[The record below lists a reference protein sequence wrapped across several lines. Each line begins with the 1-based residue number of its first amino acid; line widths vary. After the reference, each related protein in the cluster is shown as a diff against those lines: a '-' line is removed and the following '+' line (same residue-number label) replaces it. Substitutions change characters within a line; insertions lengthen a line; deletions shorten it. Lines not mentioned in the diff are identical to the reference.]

1 MRELHVFENVTLDG
15 YFTGENGDLGWA
27 HTRRTEGDD
36 EWNEFVAGN
45 ASGGGTLLLGR
56 KTYDMMKAYWPTA
69 KAKEEAPEV
78 AAGMNRME
86 KVVFSRSLDSS
97 DWENTRFIEGD
108 PVAEV
113 RKLKEQDSDGDITL
127 LGSGSIVAQLA
138 GAGLIDSY
146 ELVVNPVVI
155 GKGRTLFEGVD
166 GPLNLEPTTTR
177 AFRNGN
183 VLLSYE
189 PRN

>member
-56 KTYDMMKAYWPTA
+56 KTYDMMRAYWPTPQA
-69 KAKEEAPEV
+69 QEQAPEV

-86 KVVFSRSLDSS
+86 KVVFSRSLASS
-97 DWENTRFIEGD
+97 DWNNTRFVKGD
-108 PVAEV
+108 VADQV
-113 RKLKEQDSDGDITL
+113 RKLKEQDGDGDITL

-138 GAGLIDSY
+138 GAGLIDGY
-146 ELVVNPVVI
+146 QLVVNPVII
-155 GKGRTLFEGVD
+155 GKGRTLFEGAR
-166 GPLNLEPTTTR
+166 GPLTLEPTKTR

-183 VLLSYE
+183 VLLGYA
-189 PRN
+189 PK